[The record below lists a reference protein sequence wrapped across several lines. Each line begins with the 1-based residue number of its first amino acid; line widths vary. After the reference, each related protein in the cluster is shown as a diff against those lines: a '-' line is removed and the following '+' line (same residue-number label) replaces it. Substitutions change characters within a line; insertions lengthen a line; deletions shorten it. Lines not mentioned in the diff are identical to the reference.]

1 MLRKR
6 TKSEKRNLIPDFSH
20 SDSIWLMFITKAL
33 SKELLTLVEIPKFK
47 TGRGG
52 PLLLRAVS
60 GIRNTFTGTAKWVVN
75 ED

>member
-1 MLRKR
+1 
-6 TKSEKRNLIPDFSH
+6 
-20 SDSIWLMFITKAL
+20 MFITKAL